1 MKIENWYLK
10 IPVLRTEVLSLSTD
24 LDQVSL
30 TPYGAST
37 SCQIIPSS
45 TGSL

>member
-1 MKIENWYLK
+1 
-10 IPVLRTEVLSLSTD
+10 